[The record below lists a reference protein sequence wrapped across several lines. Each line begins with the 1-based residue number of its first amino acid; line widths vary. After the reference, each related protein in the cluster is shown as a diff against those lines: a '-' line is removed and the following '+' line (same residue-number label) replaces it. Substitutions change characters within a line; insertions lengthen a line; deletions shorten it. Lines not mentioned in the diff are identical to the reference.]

1 MDLLVFESAR
11 FRRNEK
17 YDLLNDDGCRQNFI
31 YNHYDLLNIYMASS
45 WFYLTFQVL
54 YFATVLVLSRSYG
67 NIFWWNCIYL
77 LHVMVY
83 IFLQVLEI
91 MDWSISKYAARKD
104 AISRIWRVSYL
115 SEESPSPI
123 IFLFLWHIQSFSKL
137 LKILQHLVTSE
148 YLLSVLRSCA
158 N

>member
-1 MDLLVFESAR
+1 MDLLIFESAR

-31 YNHYDLLNIYMASS
+31 CNHYDLLNIYMASS

-54 YFATVLVLSRSYG
+54 YFATVLVLLRSYG
-67 NIFWWNCIYL
+67 NIFWWNCMYL

-91 MDWSISKYAARKD
+91 IDWFIWKYSATKD
-104 AISRIWRVSYL
+104 AISRIRRVSFF

-123 IFLFLWHIQSFSKL
+123 FFYFYGISNQLQS
-137 LKILQHLVTSE
+137 
-148 YLLSVLRSCA
+148 YWRSC
-158 N
+158 NIW

>member
-1 MDLLVFESAR
+1 MDLLIFESAR

-31 YNHYDLLNIYMASS
+31 CNHYDLLNIYMASS

-54 YFATVLVLSRSYG
+54 YFATVLVLLRSYG
-67 NIFWWNCIYL
+67 NIFWWNCMYL

-91 MDWSISKYAARKD
+91 MARFISKYATRKD
-104 AISRIWRVSYL
+104 DISRIWRVSYL
-115 SEESPSPI
+115 SEESPSL
-123 IFLFLWHIQSFSKL
+123 IFFFYFYDISNHSQNYW
-137 LKILQHLVTSE
+137 
-148 YLLSVLRSCA
+148 RSC
-158 N
+158 NIWLRLNTFWVF

>member
-1 MDLLVFESAR
+1 MDLLIFESAR

-31 YNHYDLLNIYMASS
+31 CNHYDLLNIYMASS

-54 YFATVLVLSRSYG
+54 YFATVLVLLRSYG
-67 NIFWWNCIYL
+67 NMFWWNCIYL

-91 MDWSISKYAARKD
+91 MDWFISKYAARKD

-115 SEESPSPI
+115 SEKCPSPI
-123 IFLFLWHIQSFSKL
+123 FFFIFMTYPTIFK
-137 LKILQHLVTSE
+137 VTEDLATSGYVGIPFE
-148 YLLSVLRSCA
+148 CFKELC
-158 N
+158 